1 MNERER
7 EREREREKERERE
20 REREWGGRK
29 KERRELKS
37 FAARLC
43 KSRPQ
48 EFTSAGSSP
57 PKLLAK
63 LLLLTDYIT

>member
-7 EREREREKERERE
+7 ERERE
-20 REREWGGRK
+20 GRK